1 MYSVVSWYS
10 SSPIGERGG
19 TYEQRVGL
27 GGLSS
32 VGSLLFAVP
41 VWVVLVVGMPLD
53 GGALGCELLGVLV
66 GRDTCTSACVVAV
79 GHCGLF
85 PH

>member
-1 MYSVVSWYS
+1 M
-10 SSPIGERGG
+10 
-19 TYEQRVGL
+19 
-27 GGLSS
+27 
-32 VGSLLFAVP
+32 GSLLFAVP
-41 VWVVLVVGMPLD
+41 MWVVLVVGMPLD

-85 PH
+85 LH